1 MMSKGKLIV
10 ISGPSGVGKGTVAA
24 ALVAERGN
32 IKVSVSATT
41 RIPRAA
47 EVEGVNYYFVSQERF
62 QEMVDNDEFL
72 EHAQYVDNC
81 YGTPKA
87 PVFQMLEDGI
97 DVVLEIDVKGAFQVK
112 EKFKGAVLVFLTAP
126 LDELERR
133 IQGRQ
138 KMEAD
143 ELHKRLE
150 TARWEFCQSDKF
162 DYVIENKDVDV
173 TVHTIEGILNNWK
186 D

>member
-1 MMSKGKLIV
+1 MSKGKLAV

-24 ALVAERGN
+24 ALVASRNN

-41 RIPRAA
+41 RVPRVG
-47 EVEGVNYYFVSQERF
+47 ETDGVNYYFVSHQRF
-62 QEMVDNDEFL
+62 QEMIDNDEFL
-72 EHAQYVDNC
+72 EHAEYVDNC

-87 PVFQMLEDGI
+87 PVFEMLDRGI

-112 EKFKGAVLVFLTAP
+112 EKFSSAALIFLTAP
-126 LDELERR
+126 MDELERR
-133 IQGRQ
+133 ILGRQ
-138 KMEAD
+138 KMEPE

-150 TARWEFCQSDKF
+150 TARWEFQQSDKF
-162 DYVIENKDVDV
+162 DFVIENKDVDV
-173 TVHTIEGILNNWK
+173 TVHTVEGILNNWK